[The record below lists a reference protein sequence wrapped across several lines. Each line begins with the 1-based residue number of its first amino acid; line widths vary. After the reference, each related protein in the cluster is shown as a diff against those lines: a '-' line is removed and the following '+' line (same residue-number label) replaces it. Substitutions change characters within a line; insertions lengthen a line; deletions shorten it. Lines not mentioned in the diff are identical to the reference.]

1 MSKNSEKVTRV
12 LCGDPA
18 QDDQPP
24 RIGPDTVDVLSI
36 PDLQHLGDSGPPAGE
51 AVRRQIPAGPDRRV
65 GGMPFVAFSEHPAR
79 MGQPP
84 DSGRG
89 SAGPQETCPQA
100 ALRMMFMPES
110 DPGLTRALF
119 RAGARVRG
127 MFAPN
132 HTPSSARYVRCC
144 ILGGQWWAM
153 RIVPSTDQGPS
164 ADARPGQPAWP
175 PFPGWA
181 RPGWRRPRRRLTWEW
196 IMPIQKKIIRQLY
209 SVSYPWPARR
219 EADRPRPARGDCR
232 DGVPELVLHLK
243 VPAGRQAL

>member
-1 MSKNSEKVTRV
+1 
-12 LCGDPA
+12 
-18 QDDQPP
+18 
-24 RIGPDTVDVLSI
+24 
-36 PDLQHLGDSGPPAGE
+36 
-51 AVRRQIPAGPDRRV
+51 
-65 GGMPFVAFSEHPAR
+65 

-110 DPGLTRALF
+110 DPGPTRALF
-119 RAGARVRG
+119 RAGGRVRG

-132 HTPSSARYVRCC
+132 HTSASARYVRCC

-164 ADARPGQPAWP
+164 ADARPGQTAWP

-181 RPGWRRPRRRLTWEW
+181 RPGWRRPRRRLTWEG
-196 IMPIQKKIIRQLY
+196 IMPIQKQRGGHQQ
-209 SVSYPWPARR
+209 ARH
-219 EADRPRPARGDCR
+219 EQTQAMNAAPTSLPLPLCPD
-232 DGVPELVLHLK
+232 DGHHGG
-243 VPAGRQAL
+243 AGGYRAI